1 MHDHKIVSRSQWPK
15 LFEAIPTAEQYALA
29 KAHDPHVEAVIL
41 VAPNGVGHAAAKTY
55 PFDAI
60 WAWDEL
66 LFEPAGDW
74 AEVAGYWVA
83 EGKLIGVDD
92 D

>member
-1 MHDHKIVSRSQWPK
+1 MAQALRS
-15 LFEAIPTAEQYALA
+15 LPTADQYALA
-29 KAHDPHVEAVIL
+29 KAKDAHVEAVIL

-55 PFDAI
+55 PFDAFYSSHAI
-60 WAWDEL
+60 WAWDDL

-83 EGKLIGVDD
+83 EGKLVSVDD
-92 D
+92 EVDS